1 MRPVLYVALF
11 GLAAC
16 AIPTRVKENLDR
28 TSETIAA
35 AHKVYAPLCAPRE
48 LANAQ
53 AHMDFTRI
61 ELSQGYVRRAGEHIE
76 IAYDAAVR
84 ALEIATPCGGVDQ
97 DTDTIPDIV
106 DVCPAEPEDFDG
118 DNDEDGCRDV
128 DPYGD
133 EDGDG
138 IINLEDRCVDDP
150 EDFDGDNDEDGCPE
164 TSEDSDGDGIINA
177 VDQCPDQAEDLDGFK
192 DSDGC
197 PDDDNDEDGVADIRD
212 QCALIAEDRDDW
224 DDEDGCP
231 DPDNDLDGIPDV
243 HDQCPNEPGT
253 RDREGCPEQDADKDG
268 IADMH
273 DRCPDQPETANNYLD
288 EDGCPDTPP
297 SGVKV
302 TRTRVEIKET
312 IQFETGSATLL
323 PASFKILDDVYQ
335 VLVDAPYLRLRIEG
349 HTDSEGSDDSNL
361 RLSNERAQSVRVYLE
376 SKGVAANRLASV
388 GYGESRPIDTNRT
401 ASGRAVNRRVE
412 FHILKEDQ
420 ASP

>member
-106 DVCPAEPEDFDG
+106 DVCPAE
-118 DNDEDGCRDV
+118 
-128 DPYGD
+128 
-133 EDGDG
+133 
-138 IINLEDRCVDDP
+138 P

-349 HTDSEGSDDSNL
+349 HTDSEGGDGSNL

-376 SKGVAANRLASV
+376 SKGVAANRLTSV

-401 ASGRAVNRRVE
+401 ASGRAANRRVE
-412 FHILKEDQ
+412 FHILKDGQ